1 MKKSLGI
8 LFVLPLFVVSGCY
21 SCRTWH
27 SIWGTGPVNPK
38 VADRFFW
45 DPECKPIAAPK
56 PPAPPPTKPT
66 RLVPKPSTDC
76 GPNIVERTYPVQPVI
91 KLNRTMPKEV
101 ELNNIFDYSIKIT
114 NLTNITV
121 KEVVVTETLPQGFQ
135 YTSSLPGTTQ
145 TGNKIAWKFASLAPK
160 ASQEIKVF
168 GKATDTDCLEF
179 CADITYIV
187 PACGFVKVVEP
198 RLTLQ
203 KTAPAECLVCDPIP
217 VKIVATNTGTGP
229 AEKIE
234 LVDML
239 PTGLL
244 TADGKSQLRLN
255 AGTLG
260 PGQSRQFAVEL
271 RASKPGKYVNKVLA
285 TSASGLKA
293 ESAPTVTIVRQPV
306 LKVTKT
312 GPQTHYL
319 GRPVMYHITVTNTGD
334 GVAKTTIVEDTL
346 PAAVTSLKVSGGGK
360 LSGSKVVWQLG
371 TLAPNTSKKVSIS
384 FMPTKAGTFTNT
396 ATACAYCAE
405 PVTTSVQ
412 TSVAGIPAV
421 LLEVIDIEDPI
432 PVGGQT
438 TYVITATN
446 QGSALATNIRI
457 ACFLEEALNYV
468 SSSGASIGSLQGST
482 VTFAPLP
489 SLAPHAKA
497 SWRVIVKAAQPG
509 DVRFKVTMYVGEF
522 ERPIEETEAT
532 HLYR

>member
-1 MKKSLGI
+1 
-8 LFVLPLFVVSGCY
+8 
-21 SCRTWH
+21 
-27 SIWGTGPVNPK
+27 
-38 VADRFFW
+38 
-45 DPECKPIAAPK
+45 
-56 PPAPPPTKPT
+56 
-66 RLVPKPSTDC
+66 
-76 GPNIVERTYPVQPVI
+76 
-91 KLNRTMPKEV
+91 
-101 ELNNIFDYSIKIT
+101 
-114 NLTNITV
+114 
-121 KEVVVTETLPQGFQ
+121 
-135 YTSSLPGTTQ
+135 
-145 TGNKIAWKFASLAPK
+145 
-160 ASQEIKVF
+160 
-168 GKATDTDCLEF
+168 
-179 CADITYIV
+179 
-187 PACGFVKVVEP
+187 
-198 RLTLQ
+198 
-203 KTAPAECLVCDPIP
+203 
-217 VKIVATNTGTGP
+217 
-229 AEKIE
+229 
-234 LVDML
+234 
-239 PTGLL
+239 
-244 TADGKSQLRLN
+244 
-255 AGTLG
+255 
-260 PGQSRQFAVEL
+260 
-271 RASKPGKYVNKVLA
+271 
-285 TSASGLKA
+285 
-293 ESAPTVTIVRQPV
+293 
-306 LKVTKT
+306 
-312 GPQTHYL
+312 
-319 GRPVMYHITVTNTGD
+319 MYHITVTNTGD